1 MLVRKAVMKSF
12 RIAFLAAIA
21 LAGAPAVAF
30 TIQGG
35 DGPAD
40 NSARYADPDEKL
52 PPLNNQDSREPRVM
66 RFGNTDFSFGFSGGS
81 REPSYARPDSYE
93 ATHPSAPLG
102 WDTRSRLR

>member
-1 MLVRKAVMKSF
+1 MKSF
-12 RIAFLAAIA
+12 RVAFFAVVALAA
-21 LAGAPAVAF
+21 APAGAF

-35 DGPAD
+35 DGPVD

-52 PPLNNQDSREPRVM
+52 PQFNNQDRRDPRVM
-66 RFGNTDFSFGFSGGS
+66 RFGDTGITFGFSGGA

-93 ATHPSAPLG
+93 ATHPSTPLG

>member
-1 MLVRKAVMKSF
+1 MKSF
-12 RIAFLAAIA
+12 HIAFLAAMA
-21 LAGAPAVAF
+21 FAAAPAGAF

-40 NSARYADPDEKL
+40 NSARYVDPDEKL
-52 PPLNNQDSREPRVM
+52 PQFNNQDSREPRVM
-66 RFGNTDFSFGFSGGS
+66 RFGNTGFSFGFNGGS
-81 REPSYARPDSYE
+81 REPNNARPDSYD

>member
-1 MLVRKAVMKSF
+1 MKSF
-12 RIAFLAAIA
+12 HVAFLAAMA
-21 LAGAPAVAF
+21 LAAAPAAAF

-52 PPLNNQDSREPRVM
+52 PQFNNQDSRQPRVM
-66 RFGNTDFSFGFSGGS
+66 RFGDTGVSFGVTGGP
-81 REPSYARPDSYE
+81 REPRDARPDSYD